1 MRGAQ
6 YAHNLILNSRG
17 AHYAI
22 ACLYN
27 TIHILKRCDLTV
39 CHQPIGRRL
48 RRYDRGGVQTDDD
61 LVYMFYRNRFSGF
74 KFFRRFVRR
83 YPQVVVRF
91 VW

>member
-1 MRGAQ
+1 ME

-39 CHQPIGRRL
+39 CHQLIGRHLDDSTEEGFRL
-48 RRYDRGGVQTDDD
+48 MTTLYICPIATVSQA
-61 LVYMFYRNRFSGF
+61 LSFSVALCAGNP
-74 KFFRRFVRR
+74 K
-83 YPQVVVRF
+83 
-91 VW
+91 